1 MSLFPFRTLASCLA
15 ATLIGQHTSLEA
27 ARPDLAAAALKPAHP
42 APKYATT
49 GRVERLAP
57 EFDSLVAPGS
67 EMELLAE
74 GFDWSEGPV
83 WIRKNRELL
92 FSDVPVN
99 KVYRWTEKD
108 GLSVAL
114 NPSGYSG
121 QALKFREQGS
131 NG

>member
-1 MSLFPFRTLASCLA
+1 MSLSPFRTLASCLA
-15 ATLIGQHTSLEA
+15 AALIGQHTPLEA
-27 ARPDLAAAALKPAHP
+27 ARPDLAAAALKPAKP

-83 WIRKNRELL
+83 WVRKNRELL

-114 NPSGYSG
+114 NPSGYTG
-121 QALKFREQGS
+121 QAL
-131 NG
+131 